1 VKSLVCQRFLTAVI
15 LTNEAQAFRT
25 DAIRVRGSWILTS
38 TDLLTAQDVLPCC
51 NPDRLP
57 SMALSISRRARYG
70 TKRQAET
77 IHTRRGRSFT
87 RLALMSRC
95 PLIQPTIKEQRQIWQ
110 YQSVNYFRPPSCGL
124 VRTLKLARGSAE
136 YKTSIIRGC
145 AVLGCRTSERR
156 TYPWCWKRTILP

>member
-15 LTNEAQAFRT
+15 LTNEAQAFRTFRT

-51 NPDRLP
+51 IPDRL
-57 SMALSISRRARYG
+57 SSIALSISRRARYG
-70 TKRQAET
+70 TRRQAET
-77 IHTRRGRSFT
+77 IHTRRGRSST

-95 PLIQPTIKEQRQIWQ
+95 PLTQPTIKEQRQIWQ

-124 VRTLKLARGSAE
+124 NSPEAVQSTRRALFEAAE
-136 YKTSIIRGC
+136 Y
-145 AVLGCRTSERR
+145 
-156 TYPWCWKRTILP
+156 